1 MAAVHSQDHGE
12 GAPPGSPLWG
22 AGPVPPVALVAL
34 IVLVG
39 TFASIAYHYV
49 MGAYLGFG
57 HPYSS
62 FLFKP
67 RDHFMDYFNVY
78 RHAQQFKPGVSTNMV
93 YSPLLHFIMTVLT
106 VVPAW
111 VGFAAMVAAFVATL
125 SALLWKW
132 TMRLIG
138 SPIVRAMYVAALGL
152 LAYPVLFALDRG
164 NLEMLVFLMLAA
176 FFYLYYWRRSPYAWV
191 PLSLAVAAK
200 YYWITLVVL
209 LLLDR
214 RMRQAVACVVGAV
227 AVTVASTIM
236 IGLLSGRGV
245 IGVFGDLS
253 TTLATHVSKT
263 TSGLGVAAYSHSLWV
278 WGLCIV
284 DWTDTYLYMT
294 AALRVY
300 LLGAAVIMLLV
311 IRRLLRGDFA
321 DWQKATALVACTLV
335 LPYESV
341 DYNLIQLL
349 LPLSL
354 FASAWHAGRKA
365 WLSAVL
371 FGLLLIP
378 LDYYYFV
385 HLLFGTS
392 VSSSALVY
400 PLLLLGLIVVVIW
413 DGKAGDAPLGG
424 ELPGE
429 EACILEARP

>member
-1 MAAVHSQDHGE
+1 MDLHDYGE
-12 GAPPGSPLWG
+12 GASPGRPSWG
-22 AGPVPPVALVAL
+22 AGPVPPIALVSL

-39 TFASIAYHYV
+39 TSVSIAYHYV

-67 RDHFMDYFNVY
+67 SDHFMDFFNVY
-78 RHAQQFKPGVSTNMV
+78 RHAQEYGSGNSDNMV
-93 YSPLLHFIMTVLT
+93 YSPLLHLIMTVSNL
-106 VVPAW
+106 VPAW
-111 VGFAAMVAAFVATL
+111 VGFAAMTAAFVATL
-125 SALLWKW
+125 AALLWTW
-132 TMRLIG
+132 TMRLVG
-138 SPIVRAMYVAALGL
+138 SPIVRAMFASTLCL
-152 LAYPVLFALDRG
+152 LSYPVLFALDRG
-164 NLEMLVFLMLAA
+164 NLEMLVFIMLAA
-176 FFYLYYWRRSPYAWV
+176 FFYLYYWRRSPYARV
-191 PLSLAVAAK
+191 ALSLAVTAK

-214 RMRQAVACVVGAV
+214 RIRQAVACVVGAV
-227 AVTVASTIM
+227 AVTVASTVV

-245 IGVFGDLS
+245 IDVLDSLS
-253 TTLATHVSKT
+253 STLATHVGNT

-294 AALRVY
+294 VALRVY

-335 LPYESV
+335 LPYESM
-341 DYNLIQLL
+341 DYNLIHLL

-354 FASAWHAGRKA
+354 FAAAWRAGRRA
-365 WLSAVL
+365 WLSAAL

-378 LDYYYFV
+378 LDYYHFA
-385 HLLFGTS
+385 HLLFGLG
-392 VSSSALVY
+392 VSSAALVY
-400 PLLLLGLIVVVIW
+400 PLLLLCLVIVALW
-413 DGKAGDAPLGG
+413 DGKAGDASLGN
-424 ELPGE
+424 ELPVE
-429 EACILEARP
+429 EAGTLEAAR

>member
-1 MAAVHSQDHGE
+1 MAAVDSHDYGE
-12 GAPPGSPLWG
+12 GASPGRPSWG
-22 AGPVPPVALVAL
+22 AGPVPPIALVAL

-39 TFASIAYHYV
+39 TSLSIGYHYV
-49 MGAYLGFG
+49 MGAYLGLG
-57 HPYSS
+57 HHYGS

-67 RDHFMDYFNVY
+67 RDHFMDFFNVY
-78 RHAQQFKPGVSTNMV
+78 RHAQEYGSGNSDNMV
-93 YSPLLHFIMTVLT
+93 YSPLLHLIMTVSNL
-106 VVPAW
+106 VPAW
-111 VGFAAMVAAFVATL
+111 VGFAAMTAAFVATL
-125 SALLWKW
+125 AALLWTW
-132 TMRLIG
+132 TMRLVG
-138 SPIVRAMYVAALGL
+138 SPIVRAMFASTLCL
-152 LAYPVLFALDRG
+152 LSYPVLFALDRG
-164 NLEMLVFLMLAA
+164 NLEMLVFIMLAA

-191 PLSLAVAAK
+191 ALSLAVAAK

-214 RMRQAVACVVGAV
+214 RIRQAVACVVGAV
-227 AVTVASTIM
+227 AVTVASTVV

-245 IGVFGDLS
+245 IDVLGSLS
-253 TTLATHVSKT
+253 STLATHVGKT

-284 DWTDTYLYMT
+284 DWSDTYLYMT
-294 AALRVY
+294 VALRVY

-311 IRRLLRGDFA
+311 IRRLQRGDFA

-341 DYNLIQLL
+341 DYNLIHLL

-354 FASAWHAGRKA
+354 FAATWHAGRKA
-365 WLSAVL
+365 RLSAVL

-392 VSSSALVY
+392 VSSAALVY

-413 DGKAGDAPLGG
+413 DGKAGDAPLGR
-424 ELPGE
+424 ELPGQKV
-429 EACILEARP
+429 AMLEAPP